1 MLVLS
6 RRTKDV
12 ILVGDSIRI
21 QVLDIRGGRVRLGI
35 SAPPEVPVHRAE
47 IADRCLNES
56 VQPSGQ
62 VIVEHGEVI
71 APPAAPSK

>member
-6 RRTKDV
+6 RRTNDV

-47 IADRCLNES
+47 IADRCLKEP
-56 VQPSGQ
+56 VQTGGQ
-62 VIVEHGEVI
+62 VIVEHGEVV
-71 APPAAPSK
+71 APPAAPSA

>member
-6 RRTKDV
+6 RRTNDV

-35 SAPPEVPVHRAE
+35 SAPAEVPVHRAE
-47 IADRCLNES
+47 IAERCRDEAAP
-56 VQPSGQ
+56 QSGQ
-62 VIVEHGEVI
+62 VIVEHGEVV
-71 APPAAPSK
+71 APPAAPSA